1 VTDRSQGRGL
11 AGCPRWHH
19 PHVTSFDVLIRGGTV
34 VDGTGGPGRPA
45 DVGILGDRILAIG
58 DLATIDGMSAAS
70 EIDAAGRVVTPGFI
84 DPHGHS
90 DASLFVDGALLS
102 HLLQGFTTQLSGNCG
117 ESLAP
122 ITDIGREVVELALR
136 PFEVVARWRSFA
148 EYLDAVEAEPLGI
161 NVAFLVGHGTIRAAV
176 MGSDARDST
185 DLDRHAMVHEVE
197 AALGCGAFGLSS
209 GLIYAPGMH
218 ALDGELP
225 ALVTAATRRGGMYA
239 THIRNES
246 DGLFEAL
253 DEAVTTIRA
262 AVDAGVDDARLQVS
276 HLKCGSSAVHGRA
289 AEAIEVLDRARSEG
303 MDVAADQYPYTAAS
317 TTLATILPP
326 ALLGLGIEESV
337 AALGDPEVRGRV
349 RSEIEQGISGWE
361 NVGRDPGWAGIKIAQ
376 AASHADWSGRSLAE
390 LGESLGADP
399 AELAFDALM
408 DDRLDVAVVI
418 DCMVEPDVETI
429 LAVPWIAVCTDAS
442 GRRSDHRILGAGK
455 PHPRTYGSTAKVL
468 GDYVRDRGT
477 VSLETAVAKMTSVPA
492 ARLGLRDR
500 GVLREGAFADLV
512 VFDPE
517 RIEDNATYDEPDRHP
532 SGIDH
537 VVVNGLLAVRDGAP
551 TTERA
556 GRLLRNGPPS

>member
-1 VTDRSQGRGL
+1 V
-11 AGCPRWHH
+11 AWHH

-34 VDGTGGPGRPA
+34 LDGTGAPGRTA
-45 DVGILGDRILAIG
+45 DIGILGDRILAIG
-58 DLATIDGMSAAS
+58 DLAEVDGTSAAS
-70 EIDAAGRVVTPGFI
+70 MIDAGGRVVTPGFI

-122 ITDIGREVVELALR
+122 ITDLGREVVELALR

-148 EYLDAVEAEPLGI
+148 EYLDLVAEEALGI

-185 DLDRHAMVHEVE
+185 DLERHAMVHEVE

-262 AVDAGVDDARLQVS
+262 AVDAGVDDARLQIS
-276 HLKCGSSAVHGRA
+276 HLKCGSASVHGRA
-289 AEAIEVLDRARSEG
+289 AEAVAVLDRARAQG

-326 ALLGLGIEESV
+326 ALLGLGVEESI

-361 NVGRDPGWAGIKIAQ
+361 NVGRDPGWAGIRIAQ
-376 AASHADWSGRSLAE
+376 SASHPDWSGRSLAD

-408 DDRLDVAVVI
+408 DDRLDVSIVI
-418 DCMVEPDVETI
+418 DCMIEADIEKI

-442 GRRSDHRILGAGK
+442 ARRPDHRILGAGK

-468 GDYVRDRGT
+468 GDYVRDRRT
-477 VSLETAVAKMTSVPA
+477 LSIETAVAKLTSVPA

-512 VFDPE
+512 VFDPD
-517 RIEDNATYDEPDRHP
+517 RIEDRATYDEPDRYP

-537 VVVNGLLAVRDGAP
+537 VIVNGLVAVSDGEP

-556 GRLLRNGPPS
+556 GRLLRNGARA